1 MTRSGQRARAGSR
14 TTVYLA
20 RHGHTSLNEAG
31 VLRGLADPTLDEVG
45 QRQARRLAGA
55 LGSRRLAAVFTSPLR
70 RAAQTA
76 AAVAERAGLPAII
89 DERLVD
95 RDYGPCTGVS
105 QDEVVA
111 RWGSVDDAPG
121 VESASIVRE
130 RAVAG
135 LTDIARRFPGGA
147 VVVVSHDAVNRQV
160 LTALDPSL
168 GEPERLPQENG
179 CFNTLEAWDGSWI
192 VRMVNEIPN
201 QAP

>member
-1 MTRSGQRARAGSR
+1 M
-14 TTVYLA
+14 YLA

-160 LTALDPSL
+160 LATMDPSL
-168 GEPERLPQENG
+168 GEPEGLPQENG
-179 CFNTLEAWDGSWI
+179 CFNTLEARDGSWI
-192 VRMVNEIPN
+192 VRAVNEIPT